1 MKQLDIKDMAQTE
14 SNFHTSETPQMSQ
27 LKQSELFSQRKM
39 TNEKNQDRFNRW
51 LDEND
56 QKEDRVRSFED
67 VKGMQK
73 NWNTNKEPTDENAF
87 DKSEL
92 DDNYK
97 SMEGLMMEKSQ
108 LKQEQE
114 KIKNNKFLRMVDRT
128 NAIKSV
134 RSLSRTIDEL
144 IEKEKMK
151 ISDHYASKLEKSRIS
166 NLTNSKMMSSK
177 GAQQDETN
185 DLKNSLMKS

>member
-73 NWNTNKEPTDENAF
+73 NWNTNKEPADENAF

-114 KIKNNKFLRMVDRT
+114 KIKNNKFLRIVDRT

-177 GAQQDETN
+177 GAQ
-185 DLKNSLMKS
+185 

>member
-1 MKQLDIKDMAQTE
+1 
-14 SNFHTSETPQMSQ
+14 
-27 LKQSELFSQRKM
+27 
-39 TNEKNQDRFNRW
+39 
-51 LDEND
+51 
-56 QKEDRVRSFED
+56 
-67 VKGMQK
+67 
-73 NWNTNKEPTDENAF
+73 
-87 DKSEL
+87 
-92 DDNYK
+92 
-97 SMEGLMMEKSQ
+97 MEGLMMEKSQ

-144 IEKEKMK
+144 LEKEKMK

-177 GAQQDETN
+177 GAQQDEAN